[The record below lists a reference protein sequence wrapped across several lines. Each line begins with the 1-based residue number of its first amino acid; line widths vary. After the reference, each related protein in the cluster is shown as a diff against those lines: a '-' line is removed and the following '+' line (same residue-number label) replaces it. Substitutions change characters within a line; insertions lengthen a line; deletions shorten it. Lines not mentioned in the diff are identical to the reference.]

1 MNQRGL
7 PLREVSADFV
17 LGVVVP
23 SFDSLSSSV
32 GTAMHLEENRKVVR
46 EDMVPL
52 LASFLDAYIQTMV
65 DDPDKLEHFFR
76 GLLSSDIIC
85 KLHRKTTVHIFS
97 SIADNIKNRTDLSI
111 PIQEETLKALVQS
124 FRMLF
129 ALGSVVLSFRETLLQ
144 ALATMLAHSQALGKV
159 APLTILSVL
168 ALYPSP
174 VRPESDM
181 QPGADNDDA
190 SWIDQDPTLAPLR
203 QWLLRLG
210 QGTPSWAR
218 IVGSAVST
226 AFVDGLLLA
235 SPSTAKSPQVW
246 DPVSGAT
253 DLERDTGKAVALFCT
268 LAVGGTDKAAVS
280 ASELMWPAVH
290 KGLARAPAAM
300 TESAWMKADC
310 VTRALLILENGC
322 KLQVLSGMGNGDLVV
337 DRKTQQMMPPSQNIE
352 TMLSDGIGFIMR
364 HIQALLTPKVAPSAI
379 VGGGSRSGDA
389 KRVSST
395 FATLVSQLQTLH
407 EGFPS
412 SMAVSGA
419 VDGLLKE
426 CIEAL
431 SSSHSITEENNVQR
445 IALVYATLSSGGEIL
460 ESRLLPTCEMVLKLQ
475 FLKPAGDEQSGRS
488 VFQYAK
494 WGALSVLLPRLFNSS
509 LADSSEVES
518 FVSSVFD
525 ETSDAVEATPI
536 SALLPLFR
544 CVVVA
549 ATGRF
554 SPQADK
560 SVVLDKENLQHL
572 EKVVRALF
580 SLMEECQNSADSMLM
595 LSELSALL
603 FQPHLLLDESRRLL
617 EDADSL
623 LPIRDAFREL
633 MKLAARSRAHVSRA
647 VLCRIASGWLGSEG
661 DAGVSAIP
669 YRDDIADLLLSKEEV
684 VDISAA
690 NQSVGRGEKASG
702 ILEVPEGTH
711 ELSVARA
718 FLLVFVSKL
727 PAIENGL
734 QPRVLSD
741 LLHGLIFQIID
752 NIRPSGVGIIMTG
765 TAEFCRKMR
774 GWQALCVLSRFVTS
788 DIAERVCAA
797 VFEALG
803 EMLHGQIR
811 YFIEIFALQCTRNH
825 PIVFGN
831 ALVEQLIRQD
841 LSLQQ
846 IASLMILGGNL
857 IVGRYQ
863 LDFFRQY
870 ETEGEHTVRLNLV
883 LSGVIPALSST
894 QGFSR
899 SIAQLLV
906 HKLIPL
912 VVDVDSPPSGP
923 GTEDSDWYLRSLYS
937 FLDKNSEMK
946 RLRKKQVKFFTH
958 YEVDSVCTPEG
969 VLSIPVDEGGE
980 AVPLHLVRCIMSDP
994 SLTLCEQA
1002 FAIDSCAHVPFSSF

>member
-1 MNQRGL
+1 
-7 PLREVSADFV
+7 
-17 LGVVVP
+17 
-23 SFDSLSSSV
+23 
-32 GTAMHLEENRKVVR
+32 
-46 EDMVPL
+46 
-52 LASFLDAYIQTMV
+52 
-65 DDPDKLEHFFR
+65 
-76 GLLSSDIIC
+76 
-85 KLHRKTTVHIFS
+85 
-97 SIADNIKNRTDLSI
+97 
-111 PIQEETLKALVQS
+111 
-124 FRMLF
+124 
-129 ALGSVVLSFRETLLQ
+129 
-144 ALATMLAHSQALGKV
+144 
-159 APLTILSVL
+159 L

-174 VRPESDM
+174 LRPESDM

-190 SWIDQDPTLAPLR
+190 SWIDQDPTLAALR

-235 SPSTAKSPQVW
+235 SPSTAQVW

-300 TESAWMKADC
+300 VDSAWMKADC

-352 TMLSDGIGFIMR
+352 TMLSDGVGFIMR
-364 HIQALLTPKVAPSAI
+364 HIQALLMPKVASSTI

-389 KRVSST
+389 KRVSTT

-431 SSSHSITEENNVQR
+431 SANHTVTEENNVQR
-445 IALVYATLSSGGEIL
+445 IALVYATLSSGAEIL
-460 ESRLLPTCEMVLKLQ
+460 ESSLLPTCKMVLSLQ

-518 FVSSVFD
+518 FVNKVFD
-525 ETSDAVEATPI
+525 ETADAVEATPL

-560 SVVLDKENLQHL
+560 AVVLDKENLQHL

-580 SLMEECQNSADSMLM
+580 SLMEECKNSGESMLM
-595 LSELSALL
+595 LSEISSLL
-603 FQPHLLLDESRRLL
+603 FQPHLLLDESTRML

-633 MKLAARSRAHVSRA
+633 MKIAGRSRAHVSRA

-661 DAGVSAIP
+661 EAGISAIP
-669 YRDDIADLLLSKEEV
+669 YRDDIADLLLYKEEV
-684 VDISAA
+684 VDVSAA
-690 NQSVGRGEKASG
+690 NQSIDLAEKAAG
-702 ILEVPEGTH
+702 VLEVPDSTH

-727 PAIENGL
+727 PAIDNGL

-741 LLHGLIFQIID
+741 LLHGLIFRIID
-752 NIRPSGVGIIMTG
+752 DIRPSGVGIIMCG
-765 TAEFCRKMR
+765 TAEYCRKMR

-788 DIAERVCAA
+788 EIAERVCTS

-831 ALVEQLIRQD
+831 ALVEQMIRQD

-870 ETEGEHTVRLNLV
+870 EVEGEHTVRLNLV

-912 VVDVDSPPSGP
+912 VVDIDSTPSGP
-923 GTEDSDWYLRSLYS
+923 GTEDSDWYLRSLYN

-946 RLRKKQVKFFTH
+946 RLRKKQAKFFTH

-980 AVPLHLVRCIMSDP
+980 AVPLHLVRCIVSD
-994 SLTLCEQA
+994 SLRTGLSA
-1002 FAIDSCAHVPFSSF
+1002 KKHLLFITCAHIPFCLFYPGL